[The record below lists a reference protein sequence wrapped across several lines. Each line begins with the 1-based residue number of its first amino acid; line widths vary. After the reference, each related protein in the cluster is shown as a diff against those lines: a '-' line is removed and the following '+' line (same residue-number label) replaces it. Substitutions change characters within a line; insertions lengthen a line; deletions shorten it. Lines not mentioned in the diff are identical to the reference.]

1 MPFAPS
7 QSPSPD
13 GSRAGAAG
21 FTQRARSGAP
31 LPPSGELV
39 NAQEFEALAQA
50 VLPAAAY
57 AKLAGGNRAPF
68 ERMTFR
74 QKLMVNAEQLDLS
87 TELFGQ
93 RLFAP
98 IVVGPVAAQGEFHP
112 QGELET
118 ARGAAAARAAMVVS
132 SRSSQPVG
140 AIAAE
145 TDQPLWFQVYS
156 DDGPAARSAIR
167 EAVDSGVKAVCVTAG
182 GPATPGT
189 RGFAPAPV
197 NWDAVMRIADRAG
210 APIVVKGV
218 MTPEDTDRANHYG
231 VQGIVVSD
239 HGAAPSGRVAGAPVT
254 LLPDIAGAAG
264 GGLAVLV
271 DGGFRRGTDVL
282 KALALGAHAVLVARP
297 IMWGLAAYG
306 SAGVEAVLYLLQNEL
321 ARSMAASGRPA
332 IDLIDRALV
341 KVHSR

>member
-1 MPFAPS
+1 MPFARS

-21 FTQRARSGAP
+21 FTQRVRSGAP

-39 NAQEFEALAQA
+39 SAQEFEALAQA
-50 VLPAAAY
+50 VLPAAEY

-145 TDQPLWFQVYS
+145 TDQPLWLQVYS
-156 DDGPAARSAIR
+156 DDGPAARSVIR

-197 NWDAVMRIADRAG
+197 NWNAVMRIAERAG
-210 APIVVKGV
+210 A
-218 MTPEDTDRANHYG
+218 
-231 VQGIVVSD
+231 SL
-239 HGAAPSGRVAGAPVT
+239 T

-264 GGLAVLV
+264 ATLAVLV

-282 KALALGAHAVLVARP
+282 KALALGAHAGLVARS

-306 SAGVEAVLYLLQNEL
+306 SAGVEAVLHLLQNEL
-321 ARSMAASGRPA
+321 ARSMAMAGRPA
-332 IDLIDRALV
+332 IGLIDRALV
-341 KVHSR
+341 KVHSRWAPGVVRAALPLSWWSRRTVV

>member
-1 MPFAPS
+1 MPFARS

-21 FTQRARSGAP
+21 FTQRVRSGAP

-39 NAQEFEALAQA
+39 SAQEFEALAQA
-50 VLPAAAY
+50 VLPAAEY

-145 TDQPLWFQVYS
+145 TDQPLWLQVYS
-156 DDGPAARSAIR
+156 DDGPAARSVIR

-197 NWDAVMRIADRAG
+197 NWNAVMRIG
-210 APIVVKGV
+210 APL
-218 MTPEDTDRANHYG
+218 
-231 VQGIVVSD
+231 
-239 HGAAPSGRVAGAPVT
+239 T

-264 GGLAVLV
+264 ATLAVLV

-282 KALALGAHAVLVARP
+282 KALALGAHAAWWPAR
-297 IMWGLAAYG
+297 
-306 SAGVEAVLYLLQNEL
+306 
-321 ARSMAASGRPA
+321 
-332 IDLIDRALV
+332 
-341 KVHSR
+341 